1 MEHLDCELR
10 AGSMICLPVG
20 SVYELYLREPGEY
33 PLLMVV
39 DFDLTQTDNH

>member
-1 MEHLDCELR
+1 
-10 AGSMICLPVG
+10 MICLPVG

-33 PLLMVV
+33 PLRMVV